1 MHVTILAT
9 TCTIANTK
17 GQSLQV
23 KAKLDLPTFLV
34 LYTIPIV
41 VYNAYWLYITAI
53 PLGLLPLVTQFICFS
68 KKNMDQSHNEYHF
81 PPLLS
86 VYFFYTTGAYCASEY
101 NCCQFQWRQQCIPLI
116 NELWFSSQNRY
127 TVHVFK
133 WDLLT

>member
-1 MHVTILAT
+1 MHVILAT

-53 PLGLLPLVTQFICFS
+53 PLGLLPLITQFICFS
-68 KKNMDQSHNEYHF
+68 KIMDQSHNEYHF

-86 VYFFYTTGAYCASEY
+86 VYFFYTTGAYCANS
-101 NCCQFQWRQQCIPLI
+101 
-116 NELWFSSQNRY
+116 NEGNSVSHL
-127 TVHVFK
+127 
-133 WDLLT
+133 